1 MSREAAVEAAARRFG
16 EAWASGD
23 VATLDSLLSPSYTH
37 VDIYG
42 RRMSRAEWLAYAA
55 TRTGT
60 TTRIAF
66 RDITA
71 RHFGDVAIVSLVND
85 LQGIGEAEAAG
96 HDSCSIHVTQV
107 WRLHDGRWQRE
118 AFHATIAAAT

>member
-1 MSREAAVEAAARRFG
+1 MSREAALEAAARRFG

-23 VATLDSLLSPSYTH
+23 VATLESLLSPSYTH

-42 RRMSRAEWLAYAA
+42 RRMLRAEWLAYAA
-55 TRTGT
+55 TRTGS

-66 RDITA
+66 RDITT

-85 LQGIGEAEAAG
+85 LDRIGEAEAAG

-107 WRLHDGRWQRE
+107 WRWQDGSWQRE
-118 AFHATIAAAT
+118 AFHATIAADT